1 MSNKGDMHYSP
12 TQIATFKNCPKR
24 YKFRYIDRIRTDEE
38 NIEAFM
44 GKRVH
49 ECLEKLYRE
58 LINSKKNS
66 LKQILSFY
74 EKRWKKK
81 WHKNIR
87 IVNKEFSKDHYFK
100 TGQRCIEDYY
110 KRYHPFDQQ
119 RTIGLELSVKI
130 PLNGGDNPYFMTG
143 IIDRLAYCG
152 NGVYEVHDYKTSST
166 LPDSARL
173 EQDRQLPLYQLAVE
187 EMWRDVKE
195 VRLIWHFLAFD
206 KELSSSRSPEE
217 LTLLKKEVRDTINRI
232 ETEEVFSPIESP
244 LCGWCE
250 YRSMC
255 PVWKHLYKVDNLPP
269 QEAFSDDGVSL
280 VNQYVT
286 KKRELSELEAE
297 IEMLKDALKTYVKQ
311 EKVEVIFG
319 ENYKVRAK
327 ANNKWTFPSKTE
339 APSRRKELEE
349 WLKKIRKWKEVS
361 SLNQTAL
368 EGVLK
373 KGLWKEKHLNKLKE
387 YGRLEERV
395 SFYISRIRED

>member
-1 MSNKGDMHYSP
+1 MHYSP

-24 YKFRYIDRIRTDEE
+24 YKLRYIDRVRTDEE

-58 LINSKKNS
+58 LINSKENS
-66 LKQILSFY
+66 LKELVDFY
-74 EKRWKKK
+74 EAQWQSK

-87 IVNKEFSKDHYFK
+87 IVKKEYNKDHYLK
-100 TGQRCIEDYY
+100 TGRRCIEDYF

-119 RTIGLELSVKI
+119 RTIGLELRVRI
-130 PLNGGDNPYFMTG
+130 PLNDDGADPCLMIG

-152 NGVYEVHDYKTSST
+152 NGIYEVHDYKTSST
-166 LPDSARL
+166 LPDSAKL
-173 EQDRQLPLYQLAVE
+173 DQDKQLPLYQLAVE

-195 VRLIWHFLAFD
+195 VRLVWHYLAFD
-206 KELSSSRSPEE
+206 KELSSGRSPEA
-217 LTLLKKEVRDTINRI
+217 LALLKKEVLAVIDSI
-232 ETEEVFSPIESP
+232 ENEELFPPVESP

-250 YRSMC
+250 YRPMC
-255 PVWKHLYKVDNLPP
+255 PVWKHLYRIENLPP
-269 QEAFSDDGVSL
+269 QEASSDNGVSL
-280 VNQYVT
+280 VNQYVS
-286 KKRELSELEAE
+286 KKRQMCELEAE

-311 EKVEVIFG
+311 EKIEVIFG
-319 ENYKVRAK
+319 ENYKIRAK
-327 ANNKWTFPSKTE
+327 TNDKWAFPSKTD
-339 APSRRKELEE
+339 APARRKELEE

-361 SLNQTAL
+361 SLNQAAL

-373 KGLWKEKHLNKLKE
+373 KSLWKEKHLNKLKE
-387 YGRLEERV
+387 YGRLEERI